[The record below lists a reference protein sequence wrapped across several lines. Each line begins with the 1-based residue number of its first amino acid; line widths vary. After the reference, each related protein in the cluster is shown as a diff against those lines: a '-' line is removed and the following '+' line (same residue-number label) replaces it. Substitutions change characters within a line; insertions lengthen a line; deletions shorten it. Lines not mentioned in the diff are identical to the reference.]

1 MVDIEF
7 STGSGTGLIDRLVCS
22 NTRCTR
28 PALYTFH
35 VLYTYILST
44 WPPTNQPP
52 DQYQLLQRSISP
64 ATDCQ
69 LCGTP
74 SNGTSYRVGHR
85 GTFLPANKPCIMAL
99 KRGEILKAR
108 PPTPR
113 RPSFS
118 LSGKH
123 DVYSPEITSGPEKL
137 LLRRVT
143 GSAPAATAAL
153 NVNPEAEEPPRCCI
167 SHGCV
172 STSS

>member
-69 LCGTP
+69 LCGAP

-108 PPTPR
+108 PPTPK

-118 LSGKH
+118 PSPFWQARRLLSRNNFGTRK
-123 DVYSPEITSGPEKL
+123 V
-137 LLRRVT
+137 
-143 GSAPAATAAL
+143 
-153 NVNPEAEEPPRCCI
+153 
-167 SHGCV
+167 
-172 STSS
+172 TSSQSYWLRTGGNGGVKR